1 MGAVGCCSP
10 AARVLAL
17 WIAQL
22 MPTLRQL
29 VHRQRGAEVLDLVAD
44 VLVIGG
50 GPAASWAAL
59 MATEAGARVIVVDK
73 GYLGTSGA
81 TAPTNTGTWFVPPG
95 EGREAAIA
103 RRQLL
108 NGGLAVPRWVD
119 RTLDMA
125 WHRLHTLADWGYKF
139 PHDDSGKPYL
149 NNLRGP
155 DYMAFMRR
163 RVLRAGVAILDHHPA
178 LELLADSGVIAGAVG
193 IDRQR
198 NRPWR
203 VRAGAVVLATGGC
216 AFGERILGATGLTG
230 DGYLMA
236 VEAGAT
242 LSGMEFSAQYACAPK
257 HSSLNKGIPFNWA
270 SFFREDGARLDTAN
284 KDRHVVVA
292 RALLEGPVWAQFDR
306 GNPELTQWLRQG
318 QPNCFLPYDRSG
330 IDPFTERFPMT
341 LRCEGTVRGVGGIK
355 LVGDDCSTGVP
366 GLYAAGDAASRE
378 RITGSITGGGGPNS
392 SWAMASGT
400 WAGRAAADFAV
411 REAGKLSDRRVTG
424 LGRAGLRPS
433 VSARSQASA
442 GDVVETVRAE
452 FLPLERNFFRRAATL
467 RQSLDRLDRTWA
479 ELRDH
484 LSGDGLDAVKSREAA
499 AMTATSRWAYASALA
514 RAESRGMQRRLD
526 FPTADPEFVCSLETS
541 GLDQVAVMRSE
552 IPNAAA
558 A

>member
-1 MGAVGCCSP
+1 
-10 AARVLAL
+10 
-17 WIAQL
+17 
-22 MPTLRQL
+22 MPTVRQL
-29 VHRQRGAEVLDLVAD
+29 VHQQRGADVLDLVAD

-59 MATEAGARVIVVDK
+59 MASEAGARVIVVDK
-73 GYLGTSGA
+73 GFLGTSGA
-81 TAPTNTGTWFVPPG
+81 TAPSNTGTWFVPPG
-95 EGREAAIA
+95 PEREAAIA
-103 RRQLL
+103 RRQSL
-108 NGGLAVPRWVD
+108 NGGLAEPRWVD

-125 WHRLHTLADWGYKF
+125 WRRLHTLAAWGYKF
-139 PHDDSGKPYL
+139 PSDDSGKPYL

-178 LELLADSGVIAGAVG
+178 LELLVDSGVVAGAAG

-257 HSSLNKGIPFNWA
+257 QTSLNKGIPFAWA
-270 SFFREDGARLDTAN
+270 SFFREDGTRLDTVG

-292 RALLEGPVWAQFDR
+292 RALLEGPVWAQLDR
-306 GNPELTQWLRQG
+306 GTPDLALSLRRG
-318 QPNCFLPYDRSG
+318 QPNCFLPHDRTG
-330 IDPFTERFPMT
+330 IDPFSERFPVT

-355 LVGDDCSTGVP
+355 LTGDDCSTGVP

-378 RITGSITGGGGPNS
+378 RMTGAITGGGGPNS
-392 SWAMASGT
+392 SWAIASGN
-400 WAGRAAADFAV
+400 WAGRAAADFAT
-411 REAGKLSDRRVTG
+411 REIGRIRDRRVSE
-424 LGRAGLRPS
+424 LGRAGLRPA
-433 VSARSQASA
+433 VSAHSNTSA
-442 GDVVETVRAE
+442 DDILQTVRAT
-452 FLPLERNFFRRAATL
+452 FLPLERNFFRRGTTL
-467 RQSLDRLDRTWA
+467 KQSLDRLDHTWA

-484 LSGDGLDAVKSREAA
+484 LPGEGLAAVKSREAA
-499 AMTATSRWAYASALA
+499 ALTATSRWAYASALA
-514 RAESRGMQRRLD
+514 REESRGMQRRLD
-526 FPTADPEFVCSLETS
+526 MPAADPAFVCAFEVSSL
-541 GLDQVAVMRSE
+541 DRIDVMRSR
-552 IPNAAA
+552 IPGAAVA
-558 A
+558 

>member
-1 MGAVGCCSP
+1 M
-10 AARVLAL
+10 
-17 WIAQL
+17 
-22 MPTLRQL
+22 
-29 VHRQRGAEVLDLVAD
+29 LDLVAD

-59 MATEAGARVIVVDK
+59 AATEAGARVVVVDK

-95 EGREAAIA
+95 PGREAAIA

-119 RTLDMA
+119 RTLEMA
-125 WHRLHTLADWGYKF
+125 WQRLHELFAWGYRF
-139 PHDDSGKPYL
+139 PDDDCGKPYL

-163 RVLRAGVAILDHHPA
+163 RLLRAGIAILDHHPA
-178 LELLADSGVIAGAVG
+178 LELLADAGVIAGAAG

-203 VRAGAVVLATGGC
+203 VRSGAVVLATGGC
-216 AFGERILGATGLTG
+216 AFGERMLGATGLTG

-242 LSGMEFSAQYACAPK
+242 LSGMEFSAQYACAPLR
-257 HSSLNKGIPFNWA
+257 SSLNKGMPFGWA
-270 SFFREDGARLDTAN
+270 SFFREDGTRLDTAN

-292 RALLEGPVWAQFDR
+292 RALLEGPVWAQLDR
-306 GNPELTQWLRQG
+306 GIPELRLWLRQG

-330 IDPFTERFPMT
+330 VDPFTQRFPVT

-355 LVGDDCSTGVP
+355 LAGDDCSTGVP
-366 GLYAAGDAASRE
+366 GLYAAGDTASRE
-378 RITGSITGGGGPNS
+378 RMTGAITGGGGPNS
-392 SWAMASGT
+392 SWAIASGT
-400 WAGRAAADFAV
+400 WAGRGAAHFAA
-411 REAGKLSDRRVTG
+411 RQTGTFGERRVTG
-424 LGRAGLRPS
+424 LGRAGLRPAAS
-433 VSARSQASA
+433 PRPDSSA
-442 GDVVETVRAE
+442 GDVVQAVREE
-452 FLPLERNFFRRAATL
+452 FLPLERNFFRRAGTL
-467 RQSLDRLDRTWA
+467 ERSLERLDRAWA
-479 ELRDH
+479 EARD
-484 LSGDGLDAVKSREAA
+484 LSGAGLDAVRSREAA
-499 AMTATSRWAYASALA
+499 ALTATSRWAYAAALA

-526 FPTADPEFVCSLETS
+526 VPAADPAFVCSFEVS
-541 GLDQVAVMRSE
+541 GLDRIEVARSA
-552 IPNAAA
+552 IPGAAA

>member
-1 MGAVGCCSP
+1 
-10 AARVLAL
+10 
-17 WIAQL
+17 

-29 VHRQRGAEVLDLVAD
+29 VHRQRGAELLDLVAD

-50 GPAASWAAL
+50 GPAASWAAVT
-59 MATEAGARVIVVDK
+59 AAEAGARVIVVDK

-95 EGREAAIA
+95 AEREAAIA

-108 NGGLAVPRWVD
+108 NGGLAVPLWVD

-125 WHRLHTLADWGYKF
+125 WQRLHALADWGYRF
-139 PHDDSGKPYL
+139 PNDDSGKPYL
-149 NNLRGP
+149 ANLRGP

-178 LELLADSGVIAGAVG
+178 LELLVDSGVIAGAAG

-198 NRPWR
+198 NRPWQ

-236 VEAGAT
+236 VEAGAK

-257 HSSLNKGIPFNWA
+257 QSSLNKGMPFVWA
-270 SFFREDGARLDTAN
+270 SFFREDGTRLDSVG
-284 KDRHVVVA
+284 KERSVVVA

-306 GNPELTQWLRQG
+306 GIPELRLWLRQA
-318 QPNCFLPYDRSG
+318 QPNCFLPYSRAG
-330 IDPFTERFPMT
+330 VDPFTQRFPVT

-355 LVGDDCSTGVP
+355 LMGDDCSTGVP

-378 RITGSITGGGGPNS
+378 RLTGAITGGGGPNS
-392 SWAMASGT
+392 SWAIASGN
-400 WAGRAAADFAV
+400 WAGRAAADFAA
-411 REAGKLSDRRVTG
+411 RETGKIRDRRATG
-424 LGRAGLRPS
+424 LGRAGLRPA
-433 VSARSQASA
+433 VSARSDSSA
-442 GDVVETVRAE
+442 GDILESVREE
-452 FLPLERNFFRRAATL
+452 FLPLERNFFRRGATL

-479 ELRDH
+479 DLRDH
-484 LSGDGLDAVKSREAA
+484 LPGEGLGAVKSREAA
-499 AMTATSRWAYASALA
+499 ALTATSRWAYASALA

-526 FPTADPEFVCSLETS
+526 LPAADPEFVCSFEVS
-541 GLDQVAVMRSE
+541 GLDRIDVRRSE
-552 IPNAAA
+552 IPGAAGG
-558 A
+558 

>member
-1 MGAVGCCSP
+1 MLLSRIEQPVS
-10 AARVLAL
+10 
-17 WIAQL
+17 
-22 MPTLRQL
+22 TLRQL
-29 VHRQRGAEVLDLVAD
+29 VHHQRSAEVLELVAD

-59 MATEAGARVIVVDK
+59 AATEAGARVVVVDK
-73 GYLGTSGA
+73 GFLGTSGA

-95 EGREAAIA
+95 SGRETAIA

-125 WHRLHTLADWGYKF
+125 WQRLHSLADWGYRF
-139 PHDDSGKPYL
+139 PNDESGKPYL

-163 RVLRAGVAILDHHPA
+163 RVSRARVAILDHHPA
-178 LELLADSGVIAGAVG
+178 LELLSDCGVIAGAAG

-198 NRPWR
+198 GRPWR

-257 HSSLNKGIPFNWA
+257 HSSLNKGMPFGWA
-270 SFFREDGARLDTAN
+270 SFFREDGTRLDTTN

-292 RALLEGPVWAQFDR
+292 RALIEGPVWAQLDR
-306 GNPELTQWLRQG
+306 GIPELRQWLRQG

-330 IDPFTERFPMT
+330 VDPFTEQFQVT

-355 LVGDDCSTGVP
+355 LAGDDCSTAVP

-378 RITGSITGGGGPNS
+378 RVTGSITGGGGPNS
-392 SWAMASGT
+392 SWAIASGN
-400 WAGRAAADFAV
+400 WAGRAAADFAA
-411 REAGKLSDRRVTG
+411 REKGRIDDRRVTG
-424 LGRAGLRPS
+424 LGRAGLNP
-433 VSARSQASA
+433 AASA
-442 GDVVETVRAE
+442 HSDSRADDTVETVRRE
-452 FLPLERNFFRRAATL
+452 FLPLERNFFRRDATL
-467 RQSLDRLDRTWA
+467 RQSLAHLDQTWA

-484 LSGDGLDAVKSREAA
+484 MPGDGLGALRSREAA

-514 RAESRGMQRRLD
+514 RVESRGMQRRLD
-526 FPTADPEFVCSLETS
+526 FPAPEPEFICSLEVS
-541 GLDQVAVMRSE
+541 GLDRVDVMRSA
-552 IPNAAA
+552 IAGAAVA
-558 A
+558 